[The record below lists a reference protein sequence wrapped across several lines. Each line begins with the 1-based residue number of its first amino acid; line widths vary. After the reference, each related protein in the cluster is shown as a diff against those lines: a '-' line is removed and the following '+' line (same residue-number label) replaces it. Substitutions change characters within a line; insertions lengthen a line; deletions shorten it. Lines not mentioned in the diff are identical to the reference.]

1 MLTKDIQVNGVDLR
15 LYKLSVFTQEKVINK
30 LTKLIA
36 PFFALAKAKDK
47 NMGEALSQAFTQA
60 LNDFTEQERHE
71 LLFDILLSDKSV
83 KIVVNGAEMPLI
95 GTSGGV
101 KCVMSDKLDDI
112 SDLYEIAGEV
122 FIFNFKRFFDKVQNS
137 LKSIN
142 PSKFVA

>member
-1 MLTKDIQVNGVDLR
+1 MLTKDIQINGVDLR

-30 LTKLIA
+30 LTKLLA
-36 PFFALAKAKDK
+36 PMFALTKANKK
-47 NMGEALSQAFTQA
+47 NMGEALSQALTQA

-83 KIVVNGAEMPLI
+83 KLVVNGAEMPLI
-95 GTSGGV
+95 GNSGGV

-122 FIFNFKRFFDKVQNS
+122 FIFNFKRFFDKAQNC

>member
-30 LTKLIA
+30 LTKLIV

-83 KIVVNGAEMPLI
+83 KLVVNGTEMPLI
-95 GTSGGV
+95 GNSGGV